1 MTIGKSPSG
10 DPGRTAR
17 PEAAKPSGPAAAKNS
32 TAKNSTES
40 TAPGTAKDT
49 APQAGSGRPKGPS
62 AAAAPTIG
70 QVLGAARLTAGLTVE
85 EVSAETRVRVPLI
98 QAVEE
103 DDFDRCGGDFYARGH
118 IRAIARAVGADGD
131 ALVVRYDDAHG
142 GAPSAARP
150 VAAFE
155 PQKIRAERR
164 RPNWT
169 GAMVAAIVVVV
180 AVIGFNLAAGKDKTP
195 TAEAAVVPSA
205 HPSASVTP
213 RKPAPPKPSPVA
225 AAPAGRVTL
234 KVSAESG
241 DSWLLVKNSKGDQLF
256 QGDLAQGASKVFTDP
271 KSLKVVYGD
280 GGAAHL
286 WVNGKDLGN
295 AGDDG
300 QVVKATYTPGDPQAG

>member
-17 PEAAKPSGPAAAKNS
+17 PKAAKPSGPAAAKNTTQNPAPKPAQESKKS
-32 TAKNSTES
+32 T
-40 TAPGTAKDT
+40 
-49 APQAGSGRPKGPS
+49 
-62 AAAAPTIG
+62 APTIG
-70 QVLGAARLTAGLTVE
+70 QVLGAARLAAELTVE

-118 IRAIARAVGADGD
+118 IRAIAKAVGADGE
-131 ALVVRYDDAHG
+131 ALVARYDDAHG

-150 VAAFE
+150 IAAFE

-195 TAEAAVVPSA
+195 SAEAAVVPSA
-205 HPSASVTP
+205 HPSASAAP
-213 RKPAPPKPSPVA
+213 KKPAAPKASPVA

-256 QGDLAQGASKVFTDP
+256 QGDLTKGDSKVFTDA
-271 KSLKVVYGD
+271 KSLKVVYGN

-286 WVNGKDLGN
+286 WVNGKDLGT
-295 AGDDG
+295 AGSDG

>member
-17 PEAAKPSGPAAAKNS
+17 PKAEQASGPDAVKKAAADPAPQTTPPN
-32 TAKNSTES
+32 TAKNTE
-40 TAPGTAKDT
+40 
-49 APQAGSGRPKGPS
+49 
-62 AAAAPTIG
+62 PTIG
-70 QVLGAARLTAGLTVE
+70 QVLGAARLAAELTVE
-85 EVSAETRVRVPLI
+85 EVSAETRVRVPLV

-131 ALVVRYDDAHG
+131 ALVARYDRAHG
-142 GAPSAARP
+142 GSPLAARP
-150 VAAFE
+150 IVAFE
-155 PQKIRAERR
+155 PQRIRSERR

-169 GAMVAAIVVVV
+169 GAMIAAIVVVV
-180 AVIGFNLAAGKDKTP
+180 AVIGFNLTAGKSKAP

-205 HPSASVTP
+205 HPSASATHK
-213 RKPAPPKPSPVA
+213 KPAPPKPSPVA
-225 AAPAGRVTL
+225 AAPADRVTL

-241 DSWLLVKNSKGDQLF
+241 DSWLLVQNSKGDQLF
-256 QGDLAQGASKVFTDP
+256 QGDLAKGDSKVFTDA

-286 WVNGKDLGN
+286 WVNGKDLGQ
-295 AGDDG
+295 AGNDG

>member
-17 PEAAKPSGPAAAKNS
+17 PKAAKPSGPAAAKNTTQSPASKPAQESTKS
-32 TAKNSTES
+32 TARST
-40 TAPGTAKDT
+40 
-49 APQAGSGRPKGPS
+49 
-62 AAAAPTIG
+62 APTIG
-70 QVLGAARLTAGLTVE
+70 QVLAAARLAAELTVE

-118 IRAIARAVGADGD
+118 IRAIARAVGADGE
-131 ALVVRYDDAHG
+131 ALVARYDDAHG

-150 VAAFE
+150 IAAFE

-180 AVIGFNLAAGKDKTP
+180 AVIGFNLAAGKSKT
-195 TAEAAVVPSA
+195 TSAEAAVVPSA
-205 HPSASVTP
+205 RPSASAAP
-213 RKPAPPKPSPVA
+213 RKPAAPKASPVA

-241 DSWLLVKNSKGDQLF
+241 DSWLLVKNSKGDQIF
-256 QGDLAQGASKVFTDP
+256 QGDLTKGDSKVFTDP
-271 KSLKVVYGD
+271 KSLKVVYGN

-286 WVNGKDLGN
+286 WVNGKDLGT
-295 AGDDG
+295 AGSDG

>member
-17 PEAAKPSGPAAAKNS
+17 PKAAKPSGPAAAKNTTQNPASKPAQESTKS
-32 TAKNSTES
+32 TARST
-40 TAPGTAKDT
+40 
-49 APQAGSGRPKGPS
+49 
-62 AAAAPTIG
+62 APTIG
-70 QVLGAARLTAGLTVE
+70 QVLADARLAAELTVE

-118 IRAIARAVGADGD
+118 IRAIARAVGADGE
-131 ALVVRYDDAHG
+131 ALVARYDDAHG

-150 VAAFE
+150 IAAFE

-169 GAMVAAIVVVV
+169 GAMIAAIVVVV
-180 AVIGFNLAAGKDKTP
+180 AVIGFNLAAGKSKT
-195 TAEAAVVPSA
+195 TSAEAAVVPSA
-205 HPSASVTP
+205 RPSASAAP
-213 RKPAPPKPSPVA
+213 RKPAAPKASPVA

-241 DSWLLVKNSKGDQLF
+241 DSWLLVKNSKGDQIF
-256 QGDLAQGASKVFTDP
+256 QGDLTKGDSKVFTDS
-271 KSLKVVYGD
+271 KSLKVVYGN

-286 WVNGKDLGN
+286 WVNGKDLGT
-295 AGDDG
+295 AGSDG

>member
-1 MTIGKSPSG
+1 VTIGKSPSG

-17 PEAAKPSGPAAAKNS
+17 PKATKPSGPAAAKNTTQEPGRNAAQEGAKS
-32 TAKNSTES
+32 TARSTGKS
-40 TAPGTAKDT
+40 T
-49 APQAGSGRPKGPS
+49 
-62 AAAAPTIG
+62 APTIG
-70 QVLGAARLTAGLTVE
+70 QVLGAARLAAELTVE

-118 IRAIARAVGADGD
+118 IRAIARAVGADGE
-131 ALVVRYDDAHG
+131 ALVARYDDAHG

-150 VAAFE
+150 IAAFE

-195 TAEAAVVPSA
+195 SAEAAVVPSA
-205 HPSASVTP
+205 HPSASAAP
-213 RKPAPPKPSPVA
+213 RKPATPKASPVA

-234 KVSAESG
+234 KVSAESA
-241 DSWLLVKNSKGDQLF
+241 DSWLLVKNSKGEQLF
-256 QGDLAQGASKVFTDP
+256 QGDLAKGDSKIFTDP

-286 WVNGKDLGN
+286 WVNGKDLGT
-295 AGDDG
+295 AGADG

>member
-10 DPGRTAR
+10 DPGRAAR
-17 PEAAKPSGPAAAKNS
+17 PKAAKPSGPAAANNSSKNS
-32 TAKNSTES
+32 TAKSS
-40 TAPGTAKDT
+40 
-49 APQAGSGRPKGPS
+49 APQAGQSKPKGPS
-62 AAAAPTIG
+62 ASAEPTIG
-70 QVLGAARLTAGLTVE
+70 QVLGSARLAAELTVE

-118 IRAIARAVGADGD
+118 IRAISRAVGADGE
-131 ALVVRYDDAHG
+131 ALVARYDAAHG

-205 HPSASVTP
+205 HPSATVAP
-213 RKPAPPKPSPVA
+213 KKPAPVKPSPVA

-256 QGDLAQGASKVFTDP
+256 QGDLAKGDSKVFTDP

-286 WVNGKDLGN
+286 WVNGKDLGT